1 VAVAGSS
8 TPELVTGLPRDHAKC
23 VLGHS
28 QPGVEGVYDQG
39 SLCGTR
45 LGGMLLPG
53 SPDDFRK
60 LIAEEVE
67 KWGKVIHA
75 ANIKQE

>member
-8 TPELVTGLPRDHAKC
+8 TPELVTGVPRDHAKR

-39 SLCGTR
+39 PLCGTR
-45 LGGMLLPG
+45 TSGMLLPG

>member
-1 VAVAGSS
+1 
-8 TPELVTGLPRDHAKC
+8 
-23 VLGHS
+23 
-28 QPGVEGVYDQG
+28 
-39 SLCGTR
+39 
-45 LGGMLLPG
+45 MLLPG

-67 KWGKVIHA
+67 KWGKVSHA